1 MLRKTGISME
11 KRFLSAQELVED
23 SFKLAVKVYES
34 GYRPDYIVGIW
45 RGGTP
50 VGIVIHDFLAYV
62 GVKVDHISVRTSYR
76 GIDHYNQ
83 IKSSR
88 AIQVHNTRFLV
99 DRVNS
104 EDSLLIVDDVFS
116 SGRSTKAVINRLKK
130 KLRANMPS
138 DVKIAVPYYKP
149 SHNRTGR
156 KPDYV
161 LHETDDWLVMP
172 HELSGLSTAEI
183 KEHRPGVH
191 EAATKAM
198 RAV

>member
-1 MLRKTGISME
+1 ME
-11 KRFLSAQELVED
+11 KRFISAEELVED

-50 VGIVIHDFLAYV
+50 VGIVLHDFLAYV

-76 GIDHYNQ
+76 GIDHYNE

-88 AIQVHNTRFLV
+88 SIQVHNTRFLV

-156 KPDYV
+156 RPDYV

-198 RAV
+198 RAL

>member
-1 MLRKTGISME
+1 MQ
-11 KRFLSAQELVED
+11 KRFISAQALVED
-23 SFKLAVKVYES
+23 SFNLAVKVYES

-50 VGIVIHDFLAYV
+50 IGVVMHDFLAYV
-62 GVKVDHISVRTSYR
+62 GVQVDHISVRTSYK
-76 GIDHYNQ
+76 GLDHYNQ
-83 IKSSR
+83 NKSSN

-116 SGRSTKAVINRLKK
+116 SGRSTKAVINRLKR
-130 KLRANMPS
+130 KLRANMPT

-156 KPDYV
+156 VPDYV
-161 LHETDDWLVMP
+161 LHETDEWLVMP